1 MEKIE
6 NGKVGPALNCKLM
19 DMIGVNRLSIY
30 PDWMHDKNL
39 GTDKATR
46 AHTFLQIV
54 LYTHLQQGWGSF
66 CLTVVW
72 MRGGRGSHTFFY
84 RSSYTHLQQGW
95 GSLSYSGLD
104 EGGRGSE
111 LGPQHPLVC
120 YGSTMHLLVHV
131 VMDGDAAEN
140 IKTVWAEA
148 KREYDTLGIDRTNR
162 FTNMHATMFKVTRL
176 LFSQSYCTERVCLQ
190 LRLSYKGIC
199 SLS

>member
-1 MEKIE
+1 MEKTWKKLE

-54 LYTHLQQGWGSF
+54 L
-66 CLTVVW
+66 
-72 MRGGRGSHTFFY
+72 
-84 RSSYTHLQQGW
+84 YTHLQQGW

-162 FTNMHATMFKVTRL
+162 FTNIHATMFKVTRL

>member
-1 MEKIE
+1 MEKTWKKSE

-72 MRGGRGSHTFFY
+72 MRGGGEGRTLSFTDCLTLIYSRDGEACLTVVWMRGGEG
-84 RSSYTHLQQGW
+84 R
-95 GSLSYSGLD
+95 SLSLNT
-104 EGGRGSE
+104 
-111 LGPQHPLVC
+111 LWFA
-120 YGSTMHLLVHV
+120 M
-131 VMDGDAAEN
+131 AARC
-140 IKTVWAEA
+140 I
-148 KREYDTLGIDRTNR
+148 Y
-162 FTNMHATMFKVTRL
+162 
-176 LFSQSYCTERVCLQ
+176 LFMS
-190 LRLSYKGIC
+190 
-199 SLS
+199 